1 VGQTRNVQGQEGG
14 GVSQGGSRAEKRQR
28 DAAQGRGVRVARDRD
43 EEHPNNAEALLL
55 EALSAA
61 TGMLPVDIAR
71 I

>member
-1 VGQTRNVQGQEGG
+1 
-14 GVSQGGSRAEKRQR
+14 
-28 DAAQGRGVRVARDRD
+28 VRVARVRD